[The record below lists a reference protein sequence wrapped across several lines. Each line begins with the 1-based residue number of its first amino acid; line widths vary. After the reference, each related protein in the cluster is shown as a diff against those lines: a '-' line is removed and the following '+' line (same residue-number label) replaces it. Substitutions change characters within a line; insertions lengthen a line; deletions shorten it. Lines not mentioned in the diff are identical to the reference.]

1 MRKLAGYN
9 AGENVEQIHYIKR
22 SNVKE
27 SWSTDVHPVS
37 STGLRFLRP
46 EEVSMMSKPR
56 QHPKNWCRLQ
66 WWSLRSLE
74 APPQSHLKRLRW

>member
-27 SWSTDVHPVS
+27 S
-37 STGLRFLRP
+37 
-46 EEVSMMSKPR
+46 
-56 QHPKNWCRLQ
+56 
-66 WWSLRSLE
+66 
-74 APPQSHLKRLRW
+74 